1 MHSPMINALKIDWGW
16 YEVYCIYQLSCI
28 LPIIRPSL
36 RGTPL
41 FPQQFFY
48 PSGSVIFIGQ
58 IETTLL
64 GHVAKIKHK

>member
-1 MHSPMINALKIDWGW
+1 MINALKIDWGW

-28 LPIIRPSL
+28 LPTIRPSL

-48 PSGSVIFIGQ
+48 PSGSVIVISLADPPRSSRNHFSAA
-58 IETTLL
+58 TSST
-64 GHVAKIKHK
+64 